1 MLFHVK
7 NAVAFR
13 RQRTWPVLPDGNTA
27 VLPTVLLTLSSLH
40 PMFSSGRG
48 KGACLWTHFST
59 LLLRIFWIILFWSAL
74 HCYLYTKLAL
84 KFKAGT
90 SILIFLIWTQWLFA
104 CLMISAGLKTQVF
117 SDPIYMKEK
126 RRFMTLLSQNL
137 RLLSLQG
144 KAFSLK
150 AYVVELHQRYILIPM
165 LSLTRFIDL
174 DKQCLISLVA
184 DSQVI

>member
-13 RQRTWPVLPDGNTA
+13 RHRTWPVLRDGNTA
-27 VLPTVLLTLSSLH
+27 VLPTVLLSLSSLYL
-40 PMFSSGRG
+40 MFSSGTG
-48 KGACLWTHFST
+48 KGACMWAHFSIS
-59 LLLRIFWIILFWSAL
+59 LLHILWIILFWSAI
-74 HCYLYTKLAL
+74 HCYIYMKLAL

-90 SILIFLIWTQWLFA
+90 SIPIFLIWTQWVFA
-104 CLMISAGLKTQVF
+104 CLTISARLKAQDF
-117 SDPIYMKEK
+117 SDPIYMKE
-126 RRFMTLLSQNL
+126 RRCSMALLSQNL
-137 RLLSLQG
+137 QVLSLQG

-150 AYVVELHQRYILIPM
+150 AYVMELHQRYILIPV